1 MMALN
6 RYRLKHLAESGH
18 RGARYARRLLIQP
31 DRLLGT
37 ILLGNN
43 FANIAAS
50 SVSTILALKIY
61 GEPAIAVAAFL
72 LTLIILIFAE
82 VAPKTLAAQH
92 PEQIAFPAAFVLVAL
107 LRLFYPIVWIINA
120 ISNRLL
126 QSLGVNFK
134 KNTESL
140 SADELRIAVMESGSL
155 IPKSHQSMLLR
166 ILELEGIT
174 VDDVMVSRS
183 DIEAIDIED
192 EWEVIVSQLATSHHT
207 RLPVYRGSLD
217 NVVGV
222 IHLRRVLHLSQ
233 AQGLSKEALLK
244 HMRDPYFIPE
254 GTQLSQQL
262 LNLQNERRTF
272 GLVVDEYGDV
282 KGLVTVEE
290 ILEEIVGEFTRRTPG
305 FDDEIRGQEDGTYLV
320 RGTVHIR
327 ELNRKLGW
335 KLSTGGPKTLNGLIL
350 EYLEAIPEPGTSLL
364 LGGHPVEIVKTRG
377 TAVTVAKIDPR
388 EVHRSKTSAE
398 PSAVN

>member
-18 RGARYARRLLIQP
+18 RGARFARALLKQP

-61 GEPAIAVAAFL
+61 GEAAIAIAAFL
-72 LTLIILIFAE
+72 LTLVVLIFAE
-82 VAPKTLAAQH
+82 VAPKTFAAHH
-92 PEQIAFPAAFVLVAL
+92 PERIAFPAAFVLVAL
-107 LRLFYPIVWIINA
+107 LRLFYPIVWVINA
-120 ISNRLL
+120 IANRLL
-126 QSLGVNFK
+126 QALGVNFK
-134 KNTESL
+134 RKTESL
-140 SADELRIAVMESGSL
+140 SAEELRVAVRESGSL
-155 IPKSHQSMLLR
+155 IPESHQSMLLR
-166 ILELEGIT
+166 ILELEGMT

-183 DIEAIDIED
+183 DIEAIDLD
-192 EWEVIVSQLATSHHT
+192 DDWETIVEQLATSHHT

-217 NVVGV
+217 NVIGI

-233 AQGLSKEALLK
+233 TQRLNQEGLLK
-244 HMRDPYFIPE
+244 HLRTPYFIPE
-254 GTQLSQQL
+254 GAQLSQLL

-305 FDDEIRGQEDGTYLV
+305 FDDEINVQEDGTYLV
-320 RGTVHIR
+320 RGTVHVR
-327 ELNRKLGW
+327 ELNRKLG
-335 KLSTGGPKTLNGLIL
+335 LSLPTGGPKTLNGLIL
-350 EYLEAIPEPGTSLL
+350 EYLETIPEPGTSLL
-364 LGGHPVEIVKTRG
+364 LGGHPVEIVKARG
-377 TAVTVAKIDPR
+377 TAVTIAKVDPR
-388 EVHRSKTSAE
+388 ELGRSVDTAQQGR
-398 PSAVN
+398 

>member
-6 RYRLKHLAESGH
+6 RYRLRHLAESGH
-18 RGARYARRLLIQP
+18 LGARYARRLLAQP

-61 GEPAIAVAAFL
+61 GEAAIAVAAFL
-72 LTLIILIFAE
+72 LTLVILVFAE
-82 VAPKTLAAQH
+82 VAPKTLAAHH
-92 PEQIAFPAAFVLVAL
+92 PERIAFPAAFVLIAL
-107 LRLFYPIVWIINA
+107 LRGLYPLVWIINA

-126 QSLGVNFK
+126 LAFGVNFK
-134 KNTESL
+134 KKLESL
-140 SADELRIAVMESGSL
+140 NAEELRIAVMESGSL
-155 IPKSHQSMLLR
+155 IPETHQSMLLR
-166 ILELEGIT
+166 ILDLEGMT

-183 DIEAIDIED
+183 DIEAINIED
-192 EWEVIVSQLATSHHT
+192 EWEVIVNQLATSHHT

-217 NVVGV
+217 NVIGI

-233 AQGLSKEALLK
+233 TQGLNKEGLLS
-244 HMRDPYFIPE
+244 HMREPYFIPE
-254 GTQLSQQL
+254 GAQLSQQL

-305 FDDEIRGQEDGTYLV
+305 FDDEIRAQDDGTYLV

-327 ELNRKLGW
+327 ELNRKLDW
-335 KLSTGGPKTLNGLIL
+335 SLPTDGPKTLNGLIL

-364 LGGHPVEIVKTRG
+364 LGGHPVEIVRTRG
-377 TAVTVAKIDPR
+377 TAVTVAKVDPR
-388 EVHRSKTSAE
+388 DVGRATTSGSE
-398 PSAVN
+398 RAVN